1 MRVHEHIVDQID
13 LLDAHFFM
21 CYVHNSFGFETDLRS
36 YTLGQVFCQQI
47 FDHWSVVP
55 GDPLDKN
62 VILHP
67 LEPSPPLA
75 LARDF
80 MVKTRRRKG
89 LSEVCEIF
97 CFLCLR
103 RHSFTF
109 VSYLLQDVSVKK
121 YLDDSMLRQLARH
134 EANLGALL

>member
-1 MRVHEHIVDQID
+1 
-13 LLDAHFFM
+13 
-21 CYVHNSFGFETDLRS
+21 
-36 YTLGQVFCQQI
+36 
-47 FDHWSVVP
+47 VP

-89 LSEVCEIF
+89 LSE
-97 CFLCLR
+97 
-103 RHSFTF
+103 
-109 VSYLLQDVSVKK
+109 DVSVKK

-134 EANLGALL
+134 EAELGALV

>member
-1 MRVHEHIVDQID
+1 MD
-13 LLDAHFFM
+13 
-21 CYVHNSFGFETDLRS
+21 SFGFETDLRS
-36 YTLGQVFCQQI
+36 YTQGQAFCQQV

-55 GDPLDKN
+55 GDPLDRN

-89 LSEVCEIF
+89 LSE
-97 CFLCLR
+97 
-103 RHSFTF
+103 
-109 VSYLLQDVSVKK
+109 DVSTSK
-121 YLDDSMLRQLARH
+121 YFDEQMLLEIARQDASMTN
-134 EANLGALL
+134 EEEY

>member
-1 MRVHEHIVDQID
+1 M
-13 LLDAHFFM
+13 
-21 CYVHNSFGFETDLRS
+21 
-36 YTLGQVFCQQI
+36 

-89 LSEVCEIF
+89 LSEVKNEFVTFIVIIIEVITMG
-97 CFLCLR
+97 LCL
-103 RHSFTF
+103 T
-109 VSYLLQDVSVKK
+109 
-121 YLDDSMLRQLARH
+121 
-134 EANLGALL
+134 GC